1 MSKKSII
8 TVLPKTNNKHDSE
21 YYYLEIVGKFE
32 KSEARHILERL
43 DNSLYQQNMKVKILT
58 TDSLG
63 LEQFTNANIDVNKVV
78 GYWIIPAFVDEEL
91 ELEVESDEMNIILG
105 GNILTLKVNQD
116 LIKLINAKL

>member
-1 MSKKSII
+1 
-8 TVLPKTNNKHDSE
+8 
-21 YYYLEIVGKFE
+21 
-32 KSEARHILERL
+32 
-43 DNSLYQQNMKVKILT
+43 MKVKILT

-105 GNILTLKVNQD
+105 GNILTIKVNQD

>member
-1 MSKKSII
+1 
-8 TVLPKTNNKHDSE
+8 
-21 YYYLEIVGKFE
+21 
-32 KSEARHILERL
+32 
-43 DNSLYQQNMKVKILT
+43 MKVKILT

-78 GYWIIPAFVDEEL
+78 GYWIIPAFVDEEV

>member
-1 MSKKSII
+1 
-8 TVLPKTNNKHDSE
+8 
-21 YYYLEIVGKFE
+21 
-32 KSEARHILERL
+32 
-43 DNSLYQQNMKVKILT
+43 MKVKILT

-105 GNILTLKVNQD
+105 GNILTIKVNQD
-116 LIKLINAKL
+116 LIKLIDAKL

>member
-1 MSKKSII
+1 
-8 TVLPKTNNKHDSE
+8 
-21 YYYLEIVGKFE
+21 
-32 KSEARHILERL
+32 
-43 DNSLYQQNMKVKILT
+43 MKVKILT

>member
-1 MSKKSII
+1 
-8 TVLPKTNNKHDSE
+8 
-21 YYYLEIVGKFE
+21 
-32 KSEARHILERL
+32 
-43 DNSLYQQNMKVKILT
+43 MKVKILT

-116 LIKLINAKL
+116 LIKLIDAKL